1 MASPSGRKRPA
12 VHANE
17 PTPPVPAA
25 KPVEPAPNVPM
36 AEPVTPEAIP
46 AFPPTLFE
54 QLVQRV
60 AAEETKQLQPVL
72 SSPTVQEPR
81 VASPALPSFAGTT
94 AIQQLTT
101 EIPVVSS
108 SAVAK

>member
-54 QLVQRV
+54 QLVQ
-60 AAEETKQLQPVL
+60 
-72 SSPTVQEPR
+72 
-81 VASPALPSFAGTT
+81 
-94 AIQQLTT
+94 
-101 EIPVVSS
+101 
-108 SAVAK
+108 